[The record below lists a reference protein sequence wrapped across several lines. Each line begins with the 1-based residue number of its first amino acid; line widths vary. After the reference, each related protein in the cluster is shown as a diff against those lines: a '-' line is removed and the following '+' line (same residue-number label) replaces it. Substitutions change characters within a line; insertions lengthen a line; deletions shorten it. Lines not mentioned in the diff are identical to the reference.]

1 MSDEKTAAEPAGVTE
16 QLGQLVRDHRK
27 RRPTWDEW
35 DRRQAAVCAPMCGA
49 PSPDGLYHCQYPP
62 GHGGDCMAE
71 WVGHAGQVRWP
82 APAASPC
89 PERANLQAR
98 IVELE
103 ADLRDVR
110 AMEREQF
117 GRASNA
123 EESLAKAEN
132 TNRVHHE
139 VNRVAEQ
146 RLATAKAENMRLEGL
161 LDAIPQD
168 VKDLQAEVET
178 ERNTEHSGRLEALA
192 LLGAKDRQLAK
203 LRSDYERLDWQIAQ
217 QSDLHGKIDKENAAL
232 IAKLRADL
240 AQASVGKAEPAKDL
254 TDTWWVQACDPSAT
268 YRISASSGQ
277 GWLADQ
283 FHNGALLADA
293 AYLESSLTTGVVLP
307 IPAKPTL
314 PAGKRTRECRLPKKG
329 EWYWDDGGSLVRAMV
344 DYVAD
349 MTTGPLGGRRWI
361 VEDAPA
367 EKPAPLVGV
376 PWLDARV
383 KPGMVFEYP
392 IEKPVKYNAYGNDKY
407 GQGVYP
413 FNDPWRWCSLSNG
426 KWDCLGD
433 CFPDSGAGL
442 SDATVHV
449 IAEGGEGK

>member
-1 MSDEKTAAEPAGVTE
+1 MREVETA
-16 QLGQLVRDHRK
+16 
-27 RRPTWDEW
+27 
-35 DRRQAAVCAPMCGA
+35 
-49 PSPDGLYHCQYPP
+49 
-62 GHGGDCMAE
+62 
-71 WVGHAGQVRWP
+71 
-82 APAASPC
+82 
-89 PERANLQAR
+89 
-98 IVELE
+98 
-103 ADLRDVR
+103 
-110 AMEREQF
+110 
-117 GRASNA
+117 
-123 EESLAKAEN
+123 LAKALN

-232 IAKLRADL
+232 IAKLRA
-240 AQASVGKAEPAKDL
+240 
-254 TDTWWVQACDPSAT
+254 
-268 YRISASSGQ
+268 
-277 GWLADQ
+277 
-283 FHNGALLADA
+283 
-293 AYLESSLTTGVVLP
+293 
-307 IPAKPTL
+307 
-314 PAGKRTRECRLPKKG
+314 
-329 EWYWDDGGSLVRAMV
+329 
-344 DYVAD
+344 
-349 MTTGPLGGRRWI
+349 
-361 VEDAPA
+361 

-407 GQGVYP
+407 GQRVYP